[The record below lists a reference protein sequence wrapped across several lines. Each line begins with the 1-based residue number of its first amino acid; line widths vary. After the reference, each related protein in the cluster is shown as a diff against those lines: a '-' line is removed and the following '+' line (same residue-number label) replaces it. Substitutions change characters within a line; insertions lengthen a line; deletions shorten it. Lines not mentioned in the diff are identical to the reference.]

1 MVENISEAIARKLV
15 ELGDLISTWLTLH
28 IVNIIAVVI
37 GCWVLYKFGAKIIA
51 RILRHTIR
59 ADLYPTKNDREKR
72 IKTLNTLIAAATKI
86 TAFILGILLVIGEI
100 NPSYTAALFA
110 SAGLITVALGFG
122 AQSLIKDFVSGIFII
137 TENQYR
143 VGDVIEIGG
152 VAGTVEDVTVRT
164 TVLRDLNGYVHHV
177 PNGFINVTT
186 NKTIGYSRINE
197 DMVLGFDSD
206 IDRVEHIVNH
216 VGQELAAD
224 TKFKNIIIEAPR
236 FANVKGYAV
245 NGMIVNILAKTE
257 AGEQWAVRTEMY
269 RRLKKAF
276 DKAGIEVTNIPIGI
290 TAATP
295 NKPKRKSK

>member
-1 MVENISEAIARKLV
+1 MVENISEAIAGKLV
-15 ELGDLISTWLTLH
+15 ELGDLLAAWFSDH
-28 IVNIIAVVI
+28 IVNIIAIIV
-37 GCWVLYKFGAKIIA
+37 GCWLLYKFGAKLIA
-51 RILRHTIR
+51 RILKHTIR
-59 ADLYPTKNDREKR
+59 IDLYPTKSDREKR
-72 IKTLNTLIAAATKI
+72 IKTLNTLIGAATKVV
-86 TAFILGILLVIGEI
+86 AFTLGVFLVIGEI
-100 NPSYTAALFA
+100 NPGYTAALFA

-122 AQSLIKDFVSGIFII
+122 AQSLIKDFMSGIFII

-152 VAGTVEDVTVRT
+152 VNGTVEDVTVRT
-164 TVLRDLNGYVHHV
+164 TVLRDLNGFVHHV
-177 PNGFINVTT
+177 PNGFIDVTT

-206 IDRVEHIVNH
+206 VDRVEHIINH

-224 TKFKNIIIEAPR
+224 VKFKNLIIEAPE
-236 FANVKGYAV
+236 FASVKGYAV
-245 NGMIVNILAKTE
+245 NGLIVNILAKTE

-290 TAATP
+290 AAT
-295 NKPKRKSK
+295 NQKKSKRKAK

>member
-1 MVENISEAIARKLV
+1 MVENISQGLANAIV
-15 ELGDLISTWLTLH
+15 ELADLVGAWFSEH
-28 IVNIIAVVI
+28 IVNIIAIVI
-37 GCWVLYKFGAKIIA
+37 GCWFVYKFGAKLIA
-51 RILRHTIR
+51 RILKHTIR

-72 IKTLNTLIAAATKI
+72 IRTLNTLIGASTKVAA
-86 TAFILGILLVIGEI
+86 FVLGIFLIVGEI

-122 AQSLIKDFVSGIFII
+122 AQGLIRDFMSGIFII

-143 VGDVIEIGG
+143 VGDVVEIGG

-177 PNGFINVTT
+177 PNGFIDVST

-216 VGQELAAD
+216 VGKEMAAD
-224 TKFKNIIIEAPR
+224 VKFKNLILEAPE
-236 FANVKGYAV
+236 FASVKGYAV
-245 NGMIVNILAKTE
+245 NGMIVNILGKTE

-276 DKAGIEVTNIPIGI
+276 DKAGIEVTNLPVGL
-290 TAATP
+290 TATP
-295 NKPKRKSK
+295 GKPKKKAK